1 VAQTEAGFQQFLR
14 ERVLA
19 ADAAAVGAPTA
30 PDERASA
37 KSDERGAA
45 APDERTR
52 GSGGD
57 GAPTPPAGPSP
68 APPGQR
74 TSPPDVAPYSPADL
88 MACVIARLLRDGE
101 TVFFGLASPLAMLG
115 VLLAKET
122 HAPGLTVLNIPGGMG
137 DAVAR
142 LPRSTVDA
150 SLTGGSRSL
159 FTLAEVFDLSARGRL
174 DTVLLSGVQIDHQ
187 GRINMSVIG
196 DRAQPRVALPGGA
209 GSALLLPTAGRTIL
223 WRSKHDARTFVERLD
238 YVTAAGATS
247 HVVTPLCLFE
257 RRASVLEVASIH
269 PGVALETLQ
278 QATGWPVGAAPETP
292 PPTAHELATLARL
305 DPENVRAAEF

>member
-1 VAQTEAGFQQFLR
+1 MTTAY
-14 ERVLA
+14 
-19 ADAAAVGAPTA
+19 AV
-30 PDERASA
+30 
-37 KSDERGAA
+37 
-45 APDERTR
+45 
-52 GSGGD
+52 
-57 GAPTPPAGPSP
+57 
-68 APPGQR
+68 
-74 TSPPDVAPYSPADL
+74 ADL

-115 VLLAKET
+115 VLLAKHT
-122 HAPGLTVLNIPGGMG
+122 HAPNATILNIPGGMG

-150 SLTGGSRSL
+150 SLTGGSRYL
-159 FTLAEVFDLSARGRL
+159 FSLAEVFDLSARGRL
-174 DTVLLSGVQIDHQ
+174 DTVLLSGVQIDRQ

-196 DRAQPRVALPGGA
+196 AADQPRVALPGGA
-209 GSALLLPTAGRTIL
+209 GSALLLPTAGRTLL

-257 RRASVLEVASIH
+257 RRADLLEVASIH
-269 PGVALETLQ
+269 PGVALEALQ
-278 QATGWPVGAAPETP
+278 QATGWPVAAAPETP
-292 PPTAHELATLARL
+292 SPTPTELALLARL